1 MSDNNQLRY
10 LRLYQIIGCRK
21 RGIQP
26 IIPVGPTTWWNGVK
40 SGKFPKPTKLTVA
53 AIRRGE
59 TWLNCTYPRRLP
71 HNSNVRHTENIWQA
85 LMLMD

>member
-40 SGKFPKPTKLTVA
+40 SGKFPKPTKLT
-53 AIRRGE
+53 
-59 TWLNCTYPRRLP
+59 PRTTVWRSDQIYHLIKP
-71 HNSNVRHTENIWQA
+71 
-85 LMLMD
+85 